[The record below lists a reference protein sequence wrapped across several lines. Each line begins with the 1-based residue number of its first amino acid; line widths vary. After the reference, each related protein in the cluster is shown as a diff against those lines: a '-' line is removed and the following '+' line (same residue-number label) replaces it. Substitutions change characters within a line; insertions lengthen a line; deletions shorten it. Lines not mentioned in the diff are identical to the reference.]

1 MNLDNFIC
9 GGKDV
14 RAMYANMPLRDYVE
28 VWLKTFKSDTV
39 KLATYTRLESSIKAL
54 KKYDISDMIINDI
67 TAFDIQRYVNEVA
80 NDGYGLSTVKKMLRI
95 VTAPLRQAAALHFIP
110 ADPSAG
116 VKLPTE
122 DKIKKKKRV
131 TRAYTDEEQAALWKQ
146 IEQSTNPV
154 GTIIGLMLETGLRC
168 GEALALRWRCV
179 DLDRKRL
186 RVEATILNSSTK
198 GRSVIQETP
207 KTLSSKRI
215 VPLTPRAVKLLSSL
229 PRNTEWVFEADGKRI
244 GYEALRYH
252 TIKLCEAAGVPY
264 FGQHVFRH
272 TFATNCYY
280 KKVDIKILSKILGHA
295 DVNITYNIYVNLHG
309 DGFDEMYNA
318 LTRAV

>member
-14 RAMYANMPLRDYVE
+14 RAMYASMPLRDYVE
-28 VWLKTFKSDTV
+28 VWLNTFKSDTV
-39 KLATYTRLESSIKAL
+39 KPATYMRLESTIKAL
-54 KKYDISDMIINDI
+54 KKYDIADMIINDI
-67 TAFDIQRYVNEVA
+67 TAFDIQRYVNQVA
-80 NDGYGLSTVKKMLRI
+80 DDGYGLTTVKKMLRI

-122 DKIKKKKRV
+122 DKIKKKKRAM
-131 TRAYTDEEQAALWKQ
+131 RAYTEEEQEALWQQ
-146 IEQSTNPV
+146 IESSTNPV
-154 GTIIGLMLETGLRC
+154 CAIVGLMLETGLRC

-179 DLDRKRL
+179 DLNRNRL
-186 RVEATILNSSTK
+186 RVEATILNSTSK
-198 GRSVIQETP
+198 GRSVVQDSP

-215 VPLTPRAVKLLSSL
+215 VPLTPRAVRLLRNL
-229 PRNTEWVFEADGKRI
+229 PQDSEWVFTIDGHRI
-244 GYEALRYH
+244 GYETLRYQ
-252 TIKLCEAAGVPY
+252 TIKLCKAADVPY

-280 KKVDIKILSKILGHA
+280 RKVDIKILSKILGHS
-295 DVNITYNIYVNLHG
+295 DVNITYNIYVNLRG
-309 DGFDEMYNA
+309 DGFDEMYEA
-318 LTRAV
+318 LTKAV